1 MRKMTI
7 LPKIDILPE
16 AQRELWTYLNETPSD
31 FVLYG
36 GTAVAL
42 RYGHR
47 ESVDF
52 DFFSS
57 VKDKAVWET
66 TDVLSFVKKFA
77 EDKEQIS
84 VESGSQAVYSL
95 RMSNGAVVSLTFMRD
110 EDFICGAVD
119 CPQESVGNGVK
130 IASALDLL
138 AAKIN
143 AMLNRSKV
151 KDFVDISVL
160 IQNGLSLEYGF
171 ASAMAIRSKYLE
183 RDIYRYNFLCDL
195 LTNKRFIKNT
205 FDKDVEAPQDLK
217 DKLYEVTEIIT
228 AAAEKLSIIS
238 VIRLQRGII
247 TSKDLN
253 RKG

>member
-1 MRKMTI
+1 MTF
-7 LPKIDILPE
+7 LPKKDILPE
-16 AQRELWTYLNETPSD
+16 AQQELWTYLEEVPSD

-66 TDVLSFVKKFA
+66 TDALSFVKKFA
-77 EDKEQIS
+77 EDKVQIS
-84 VESGSQAVYSL
+84 VESGSQVVYSL
-95 RMSNGAVVSLTFMRD
+95 RMSSGAVVSLTFVRD
-110 EDFICGAVD
+110 EDFIGGAVD
-119 CPQESVGNGVK
+119 CPQESVGNGAK
-130 IASALDLL
+130 IASSQDLF

-171 ASAMAIRSKYLE
+171 ASAMAIRSKYLNK
-183 RDIYRYNFLCDL
+183 DIYRYSFLCDL
-195 LTNKRFIKNT
+195 LANKKFIKNS
-205 FDKDVEAPQDLK
+205 FDKDTEAPEDLK
-217 DKLYEVTEIIT
+217 DKLNEVSAIIT

-238 VIRLQRGII
+238 TIRLLRDIDV
-247 TSKDLN
+247 SKDLN